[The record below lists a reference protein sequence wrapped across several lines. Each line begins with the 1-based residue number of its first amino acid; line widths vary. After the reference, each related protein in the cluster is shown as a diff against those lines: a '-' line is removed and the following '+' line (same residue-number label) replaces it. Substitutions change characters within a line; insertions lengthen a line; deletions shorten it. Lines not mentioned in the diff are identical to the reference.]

1 MTHRGKSALL
11 AIAVIG
17 AGSLLGAC
25 AQTQLRL
32 DPNFGEAVNQDLAA
46 QIANPDAT
54 WKGPPPPSSGDRA
67 ALAQKRYETNTV
79 IPPPAESTSTV
90 NIGASSGGASGGG
103 GGGGA
108 STGGGPS

>member
-1 MTHRGKSALL
+1 MTHRGKTALV
-11 AIAVIG
+11 AIAVIA
-17 AGSLLGAC
+17 AGGLLSAC

-46 QIANPDAT
+46 QIANPDPA

-79 IPPPAESTSTV
+79 IPPPAESTSSV
-90 NIGASSGGASGGG
+90 NIGNSSGGG
-103 GGGGA
+103 GGGGGTSGT
-108 STGGGPS
+108 STGGGGS